1 MTIPFRLRPVLFALV
16 LSCGLSVLARAADVA
31 LVGTW
36 KGTMESQM
44 GTVDVTLVIETA
56 SPLSGKATL
65 GEFGGPIANGTLDN
79 DKVSFDVTIE
89 HGTLK
94 FAGTVAGEEMKV
106 TVTGTQGDKM
116 ALVAR
121 RQK

>member
-1 MTIPFRLRPVLFALV
+1 MTIPSRLRPVAFALV
-16 LSCGLSVLARAADVA
+16 FVCGLSVLARAADVA

-36 KGTMESQM
+36 KGTMESQI

-94 FAGTVAGEEMKV
+94 FAGTVAGDEMKV

>member
-1 MTIPFRLRPVLFALV
+1 MTIPSRLRPVAFALV
-16 LSCGLSVLARAADVA
+16 FVCGLSTVPRATAVT

-44 GTVDVTLVIETA
+44 GTVEVTLVIETA

-94 FAGTVAGEEMKV
+94 FAGTVAGDEMKV

>member
-1 MTIPFRLRPVLFALV
+1 MMIPSRLRPVAFALV
-16 LSCGLSVLARAADVA
+16 LVFGLSTVPRATA
-31 LVGTW
+31 
-36 KGTMESQM
+36 
-44 GTVDVTLVIETA
+44 VTLVIETA

-94 FAGTVAGEEMKV
+94 FAGTVAGDEMKV

>member
-1 MTIPFRLRPVLFALV
+1 MTIPSPLRLLVFALV
-16 LSCGLSVLARAADVA
+16 FVCGLTVVPRAAEVT

-36 KGTMESQM
+36 KGKMESQM

-56 SPLSGKATL
+56 SPVSGKATL

-94 FAGTVAGEEMKV
+94 FAGTVAGDEMKV

>member
-16 LSCGLSVLARAADVA
+16 LLCGLSVLARAADVA
-31 LVGTW
+31 PVGTW

-44 GTVDVTLVIETA
+44 GPVDVTLVIESA
-56 SPLSGKATL
+56 APIAGKATL
-65 GEFGGPIANGTLDN
+65 GQFGGPITNGTLER

-94 FAGTVAGEEMKV
+94 FDGTVAGDEMKLAI
-106 TVTGTQGDKM
+106 TGTQGDKM
-116 ALVAR
+116 ALVAT

>member
-1 MTIPFRLRPVLFALV
+1 MTIPSRLRPVAFALV
-16 LSCGLSVLARAADVA
+16 LVFGLGTVPRATAVT

-94 FAGTVAGEEMKV
+94 FGGTVAGEEMKV